1 MLLAFSNL
9 NQVYGQAMENWK
21 IFVDPAKRFTLFYP
35 PDLTAKGKDNFLSS
49 TDLTLNKPNSPKQF
63 KITVTYSLNDT
74 NLNYPENKTI
84 IPAFDLKNLEAQVK
98 PAFQIYKI
106 VNDNLSSY
114 DLYGYPTIGNIVDYT
129 KYDGE
134 SGRTLNVL
142 GIIQG
147 KNSFVMSYSNAIE
160 AFYKYLP
167 TVNDIIKTVVLLK

>member
-1 MLLAFSNL
+1 
-9 NQVYGQAMENWK
+9 MENWK
-21 IFVDPAKRFTLFYP
+21 TFVDPAKRFTLFYP

-49 TDLTLNKPNSPKQF
+49 TDLTLTKQNSPKQF
-63 KITVTYSLNDT
+63 RITVTYSLNDT

-114 DLYGYPTIGNIVDYT
+114 DLYGYPTTGNIVDYT

-147 KNSFVMSYSNAIE
+147 KNSFVMSYSNTIE

-167 TVNDIIKTVVLLK
+167 TMNDIIKTVVLLK